1 MLRKALTR
9 IVGCSLLLYGGTALG
24 FTIITFPPT
33 SEEEGSA
40 SSTVTQSTTLRT
52 QVQPIAGAIRTHLL
66 TLLRP
71 RTSARASLPGPLLA
85 ANAYA
90 ETRRDVDI
98 LVAALKEPTGPDS
111 GRGGGTE
118 SLWVSSAYNALENEF
133 FRTRFIGDTRNA
145 VAGFDLTQSDKF
157 VLGIAISHEA
167 TDFSTVFNAGFEK
180 TRGYNVTPYAA
191 YLLSDTWSVD
201 LSLGHGEH
209 NTRQSRSLASTLG
222 VVPVDSEFDST
233 RDFVAAN
240 LTHASSRGNWTLT
253 GSVGFLGAK
262 RKQDAYMESDGTSV
276 AESSRTV
283 RQGNLLGEL
292 AYGGGDSE
300 AFFGLVYERIRNPQ
314 GIAFASGEQP
324 ANDPDSVLVSAGWRH
339 FGRRVT
345 ANFTISSR
353 VAQDQVREYGVAMML
368 RVNL

>member
-1 MLRKALTR
+1 
-9 IVGCSLLLYGGTALG
+9 
-24 FTIITFPPT
+24 
-33 SEEEGSA
+33 
-40 SSTVTQSTTLRT
+40 
-52 QVQPIAGAIRTHLL
+52 
-66 TLLRP
+66 
-71 RTSARASLPGPLLA
+71 
-85 ANAYA
+85 
-90 ETRRDVDI
+90 
-98 LVAALKEPTGPDS
+98 
-111 GRGGGTE
+111 
-118 SLWVSSAYNALENEF
+118 
-133 FRTRFIGDTRNA
+133 
-145 VAGFDLTQSDKF
+145 
-157 VLGIAISHEA
+157 
-167 TDFSTVFNAGFEK
+167 
-180 TRGYNVTPYAA
+180 
-191 YLLSDTWSVD
+191 
-201 LSLGHGEH
+201 
-209 NTRQSRSLASTLG
+209 
-222 VVPVDSEFDST
+222 VDSEFDST